1 MKVYLDNCM
10 LNRPFDDQTQER
22 IFLETQAFLILLKYI
37 ENGDIELI
45 TSFINTYEADSISYF
60 DRKNKISNYLSLSHM
75 NINLDNEIKLR
86 ALSLSR
92 LGFTGIDALH
102 LACVEAGNADYFVTY
117 DDQVSKLAN
126 KNAHQITV
134 KVVSLFK
141 VIEDLYHVKNNK

>member
-1 MKVYLDNCM
+1 MKVYLDNCV
-10 LNRPFDDQTQER
+10 LNRPFDDQTRER
-22 IFLETQAFLILLKYI
+22 IYLETQAFLILLKYI
-37 ENGDIELI
+37 ENRDIELI
-45 TSFINTYEADSISYF
+45 NSIINTYEADSISYF
-60 DRKNKISNYLSLSHM
+60 DRKNKISNYLNLSQR
-75 NINLDNEIKLR
+75 NINLDNKIKLR

-102 LACVEAGNADYFVTY
+102 LACAEAGNVDYFVTC
-117 DDQVSKLAN
+117 DDQLLKLAN